1 MFRVKILVFFLFL
14 GVASFAT
21 NNSPFWGQTGHR
33 VVGEIAYHHLTKK
46 AKKNLEKLLKGE
58 GLAIVSTYAD
68 EIKSDKAYRKFS
80 AWHYVNFKDGEAYET
95 GEKNP
100 KGDLIQGIKECQKII
115 SNPAS
120 SEKDKVFYLKL
131 LVHLIGD
138 LHQPL
143 HTGRAEDRGGNAI
156 KVNWFRGKTNLHAV
170 WDSKMIESYNM
181 TYSELSTNLDY
192 FSKNQK
198 VAIQKGTIIDWANES
213 RELAKTVYGSAKI
226 DQNLSYRYMYDHF
239 STVKAQ
245 LKKGGLRL
253 AKVLNDL
260 FG

>member
-1 MFRVKILVFFLFL
+1 M
-14 GVASFAT
+14 
-21 NNSPFWGQTGHR
+21 
-33 VVGEIAYHHLTKK
+33 
-46 AKKNLEKLLKGE
+46 
-58 GLAIVSTYAD
+58 AIVSTYAD

-80 AWHYVNFKDGEAYET
+80 AWHYVNFKDWEAYET

-181 TYSELSTNLDY
+181 TYTELSTNLDY

-198 VAIQKGTIIDWANES
+198 AAIQKGTIIDWANES
-213 RELAKTVYGSAKI
+213 RELALTVYGSAKI
-226 DQNLSYRYMYDHF
+226 NENLSYRYMYDHF
-239 STVKAQ
+239 STVKSK

-253 AKVLNDL
+253 AKVLNEL